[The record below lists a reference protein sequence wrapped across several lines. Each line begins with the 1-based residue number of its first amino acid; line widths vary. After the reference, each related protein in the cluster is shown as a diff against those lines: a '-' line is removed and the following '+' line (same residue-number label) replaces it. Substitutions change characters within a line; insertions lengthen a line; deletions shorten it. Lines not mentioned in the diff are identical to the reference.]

1 MSDRE
6 SIWEH
11 ALKWHEVAAQVNPQL
26 LEK

>member
-6 SIWEH
+6 SIWEY
-11 ALKWHEVAAQVNPQL
+11 ALKWREVAAQVNPQL